1 MPAFLRL
8 VPRLLSLVCA
18 CVCAGVVHAQSWPA
32 KPVRWLVPFPAGQ
45 GASDIAARV
54 LTEKLTAMW
63 GQPIV
68 VENKPGAGGTIA
80 TAEMLKAPADGYTIM
95 SGTMGTHTI
104 APNLY
109 KSLPF
114 DAARDLIPVSLVV
127 DVPLVLVA
135 SLQVPANSLRDF
147 VSLTRDLPGKHAYAS
162 PGNGTLNHVMGE
174 LFKQVARL
182 DMPHIPY
189 RGGAGA
195 YVDMYSGNVAI
206 MFDPILSATTQVK
219 QGKLKAYAIAAPK
232 RSPALPDVPT
242 MAELGYAGFEATL
255 WLGVFAPT
263 GTPAAVVNRISV
275 DIGTVL
281 KNPEVRARLEGLGGE
296 VVGMPHDAFSKAYAR
311 DLGRWGKA
319 IKELNI
325 KID

>member
-1 MPAFLRL
+1 MATLSRL
-8 VPRLLSLVCA
+8 IALLGACLCA
-18 CVCAGVVHAQSWPA
+18 CVVHAQAWPT

-45 GASDIAARV
+45 GASDIAARI
-54 LTEKLTAMW
+54 LTEKLAGLW
-63 GQPIV
+63 GQAIV

-80 TAEMLKAPADGYTIM
+80 TAEMLKAPPDGYTIM

-109 KSLPF
+109 KGLPF
-114 DAARDLIPVSLVV
+114 DAARDLVPVSLIV

-135 SLQVPANSLRDF
+135 STQIPANTLRDF
-147 VSLTRDLPGKHAYAS
+147 VALTRENPGKYAYAS

-174 LFKQVARL
+174 LLKQAAKS

-189 RGGAGA
+189 KGGAGA
-195 YVDMYSGNVAI
+195 YADMYSGAVAV

-219 QGKLKAYAIAAPK
+219 QGKLKAYAIASPK

-242 MAELGYAGFEATL
+242 MAELGYPGFEATL

-263 GTPAAVVNRISV
+263 GTPPAAVNRIST
-275 DIGTVL
+275 DIATVL

-296 VVGMPHDAFSKAYAR
+296 VVGMPHEAFAKTYAR
-311 DLGRWGKA
+311 DLARWGKT

-325 KID
+325 RID